1 MDRRRTPVCGRCRT
15 ARAPAGHG
23 VSQGLAHHLRQ
34 AGTFHGAGRKP
45 ARPFAFPPAPGVWKP
60 DMTPIHRALGA
71 FYGLALGDALGM
83 PTQSLS
89 RAEIQ
94 ARFGSITTL
103 VDAGPDQP
111 IAPNMPAGSITDD
124 TEQAILVG
132 QLLIDGNGHIE
143 PALLAERL
151 IAWEAVMQAKGS
163 QDLLGPS
170 TKRAI
175 EMILAGHSPEEAGR
189 YGTTNGAAMRIT
201 PVGIAADV
209 VDPQRFIKAVVQA
222 CQVTHNTT
230 LGISSAAAVAAVV
243 SAGINGMDLGEALN
257 LGMQIAQQAESH
269 GHWVA
274 GGRIASRIS
283 WARTISV
290 DSDKALL
297 ADLLYDVIGTSVASQ
312 ESVVVSFALAQQVAI
327 GEMNAFEALC
337 LAASLGGDTDT
348 IAAILGAM
356 LGACLGMQCWPA
368 AMIEQV
374 KQVNG
379 LALQPL
385 VEGLLTLRQAPQAG
399 PLAH

>member
-1 MDRRRTPVCGRCRT
+1 MT
-15 ARAPAGHG
+15 A
-23 VSQGLAHHLRQ
+23 L
-34 AGTFHGAGRKP
+34 
-45 ARPFAFPPAPGVWKP
+45 
-60 DMTPIHRALGA
+60 DRALGA

-83 PTQSLS
+83 PTQSLN
-89 RAEIQ
+89 RETIRQ
-94 ARFGSITTL
+94 RFGQITDL
-103 VDAGPDQP
+103 QDAGPLQP
-111 IAPNMPAGSITDD
+111 IAANMPKGSITDD

-132 QLLIDGNGHIE
+132 ELLVEGRGRIE
-143 PALLAERL
+143 PAVLAQRL
-151 IAWEAVMQAKGS
+151 IEWEAEMQAKGS

-209 VDPQRFIKAVVQA
+209 ANPERFIAAVVQA

-243 SAGINGMDLGEALN
+243 SAGINGLDLGEALN
-257 LGMQIAQQAESH
+257 LGQQIAQQAEAH

-283 WARTISV
+283 WARSISV
-290 DSDKALL
+290 ESDPVLL

-312 ESVVVSFALAQQVAI
+312 ESVVVSFALAQQVAV
-327 GEMNAFEALC
+327 GEMTPFDALC
-337 LAASLGGDTDT
+337 MAASLGGDTDT

-356 LGACLGMQCWPA
+356 LGACLGLQSWPA
-368 AMIEQV
+368 PMIETV
-374 KQVNG
+374 KAVNDLELEPLVTG
-379 LALQPL
+379 LLAL
-385 VEGLLTLRQAPQAG
+385 R
-399 PLAH
+399 